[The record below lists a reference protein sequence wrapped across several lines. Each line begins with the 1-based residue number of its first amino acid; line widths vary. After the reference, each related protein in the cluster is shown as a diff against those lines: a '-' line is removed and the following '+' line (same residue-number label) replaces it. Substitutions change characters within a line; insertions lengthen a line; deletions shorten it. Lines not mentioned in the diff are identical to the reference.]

1 MRRPT
6 VSLKLEAGVAP
17 IRPTA
22 DSGYLNDE
30 ARRLV
35 RRLQKPKVDVAATR
49 E

>member
-30 ARRLV
+30 A
-35 RRLQKPKVDVAATR
+35 DWCVAAETQS
-49 E
+49 